1 MVQEEVGKYAGFLK
15 IKQSNNT
22 EMICLLSEV
31 FVSHSGVIKKITTG
45 TRQNFPFSF
54 EVLGFNLQ
62 LPIVC
67 LLFTRRSDQHETSP
81 YNILKLSS
89 K

>member
-31 FVSHSGVIKKITTG
+31 FVTHSGVIKKKSQLAQGKTFHLVFKSLVLTY
-45 TRQNFPFSF
+45 NF
-54 EVLGFNLQ
+54 L
-62 LPIVC
+62 
-67 LLFTRRSDQHETSP
+67 
-81 YNILKLSS
+81 
-89 K
+89 

>member
-31 FVSHSGVIKKITTG
+31 FVTHSGVIKK
-45 TRQNFPFSF
+45 NH
-54 EVLGFNLQ
+54 N
-62 LPIVC
+62 
-67 LLFTRRSDQHETSP
+67 
-81 YNILKLSS
+81 
-89 K
+89 

>member
-15 IKQSNNT
+15 IKQSNST

-31 FVSHSGVIKKITTG
+31 FVTHSGSLKKITTG

-54 EVLGFNLQ
+54 
-62 LPIVC
+62 
-67 LLFTRRSDQHETSP
+67 
-81 YNILKLSS
+81 
-89 K
+89 

>member
-31 FVSHSGVIKKITTG
+31 FVTHSGVVKKN
-45 TRQNFPFSF
+45 RNW
-54 EVLGFNLQ
+54 
-62 LPIVC
+62 
-67 LLFTRRSDQHETSP
+67 HKA
-81 YNILKLSS
+81 KLSI
-89 K
+89 

>member
-22 EMICLLSEV
+22 EMICLLLEV
-31 FVSHSGVIKKITTG
+31 FVTHSGVIKKKSTTG

-54 EVLGFNLQ
+54 
-62 LPIVC
+62 
-67 LLFTRRSDQHETSP
+67 
-81 YNILKLSS
+81 
-89 K
+89 